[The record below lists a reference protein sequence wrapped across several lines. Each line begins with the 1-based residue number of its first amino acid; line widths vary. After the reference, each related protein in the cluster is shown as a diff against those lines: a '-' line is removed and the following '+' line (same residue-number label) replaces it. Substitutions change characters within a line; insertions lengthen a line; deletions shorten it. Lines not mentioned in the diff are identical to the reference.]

1 MLEANEPMNI
11 VRKSGYDSAALALPG
26 RWPCC
31 GNGVVAVAVMLVSR
45 LAQSYAGNTRG
56 RRGVIAGMEISEALD
71 FVATRQNGVLA
82 TQKRDGRPQLS
93 NITYGVVDGV
103 IKISITAGRA
113 KYFNLLRDRRA
124 SLYVTRED
132 FWGYVVLDGDAT
144 MSEIA
149 TKPDDPGAD
158 ELVEYY
164 RAIAGEHPDWDD
176 YRKVMVS
183 DKRVVVRLQPTHA
196 YGMLN
201 R

>member
-1 MLEANEPMNI
+1 MGA
-11 VRKSGYDSAALALPG
+11 RQY
-26 RWPCC
+26 
-31 GNGVVAVAVMLVSR
+31 VV
-45 LAQSYAGNTRG
+45 
-56 RRGVIAGMEISEALD
+56 VIMEISEALE
-71 FVATRQNGVLA
+71 FATARKNGVLV

-93 NITYGVVDGV
+93 NITYAVVDGV

-113 KYFNLLRDRRA
+113 KYFNLVRDSRA

-132 FWGYVVLDGDAT
+132 FWGYVVIDADAE
-144 MSEIA
+144 MSEVA
-149 TKPDDPGAD
+149 TKPDDPGVD
-158 ELVEYY
+158 ELVAYY

-183 DKRVVVRLQPTHA
+183 DKRVVVRLKPTHA

>member
-1 MLEANEPMNI
+1 MGA
-11 VRKSGYDSAALALPG
+11 RQ
-26 RWPCC
+26 C
-31 GNGVVAVAVMLVSR
+31 VV
-45 LAQSYAGNTRG
+45 
-56 RRGVIAGMEISEALD
+56 VIMEISEALE
-71 FVATRQNGVLA
+71 FAVARKNGVLV

-93 NITYGVVDGV
+93 NITYAVVDGV

-113 KYFNLLRDRRA
+113 KYFNLVRDSRA

-132 FWGYVVLDGDAT
+132 FWGYVVIDADAE
-144 MSEIA
+144 MSEVA
-149 TKPDDPGAD
+149 TKPDDPGVD

-164 RAIAGEHPDWDD
+164 RTIAGEHPDWDD

-183 DKRVVVRLQPTHA
+183 DKRVVVRLKPTHA